1 MMLRIQRERQG
12 HNYFPSLNE
21 YAQYFCLTEEVL
33 ADAKPDVIILHPGPM
48 NRGIEISSG
57 VADGP
62 YSVMMNQVANGVAMR
77 MAVLYQ
83 LIVPA
88 EGIRGSDVSEK
99 PVVPV
104 LKSAGEAR

>member
-1 MMLRIQRERQG
+1 
-12 HNYFPSLNE
+12 
-21 YAQYFCLTEEVL
+21 
-33 ADAKPDVIILHPGPM
+33 M

-88 EGIRGSDVSEK
+88 DGIRGSE
-99 PVVPV
+99 VVERPATPV
-104 LKSAGEAR
+104 LKTVGEAR

>member
-1 MMLRIQRERQG
+1 
-12 HNYFPSLNE
+12 
-21 YAQYFCLTEEVL
+21 
-33 ADAKPDVIILHPGPM
+33 M

-83 LIVPA
+83 LIVPGDH
-88 EGIRGSDVSEK
+88 GIRGSDLTDKNVA
-99 PVVPV
+99 PV
-104 LKSAGEAR
+104 LKVAGDRGA